1 MPIEKRFRAGSVI
14 YFDHEIGDT
23 LYILKAGQVELTFT
37 EPETGEKL
45 HKPVQI
51 GEFFGLKSAIIG
63 HTRGEVAEAITDA
76 VTIEFKASEFE
87 TYVAT
92 NVELMKKLLRVFSG
106 QLRNLG
112 IKVNNYLGN
121 NVIYA
126 PNIGLFKIG
135 EYYLNQKKYPQA
147 IQVYQRYLKHYGN
160 TNLAKE
166 AEYRIQI
173 CQDALKTGF
182 LKSYQPLE
190 KIMETTTVD
199 SVTVTV
205 QDTSQN
211 LANAHSVLGTKEA
224 MDAFYK
230 AKAFCDGGDYANA
243 EKMARTFLEKDLTNV
258 DPAMVLKGKLL
269 LVSALFKQKKFN
281 ECAQTANE
289 FLKEVKDPPTVKQIL
304 FVLADIYQALGQPAN
319 EKAILQ
325 KIVMLPP
332 IDDFSRQAKKRM
344 EGL

>member
-1 MPIEKRFRAGSVI
+1 MPVEKRFRAGSVI
-14 YFDHEIGDT
+14 YFDHEVGDT
-23 LYILKAGQVELTFT
+23 LYILKAGEVELSFM

-45 HKPVQI
+45 RKPVQI

-63 HTRGEVAEAITDA
+63 HTRGEVAEALTDV
-76 VTIEFKASEFE
+76 VTIEFKAAEFE

-121 NVIYA
+121 NVLYA

-135 EYYLNQKKYPQA
+135 EYYLNQKKYAQA
-147 IQVYQRYLKHYGN
+147 IQVYERYLKHYGQ

-190 KIMETTTVD
+190 KIMETTAVD
-199 SVTVTV
+199 SVNVTV
-205 QDTSQN
+205 QDVAQDMT
-211 LANAHSVLGTKEA
+211 NAHSTLGVKEA

-230 AKAFCDGGDYANA
+230 AKAFFDGGDYAGA
-243 EKMARTFLEKDLTNV
+243 EKMIQSFLQKNLANV
-258 DPAMVLKGKLL
+258 DPAMVVKGKLL
-269 LVSALFKQKKFN
+269 LLTALFKQKKFS
-281 ECAQTANE
+281 ECAQAAQGFLNE
-289 FLKEVKDPPTVKQIL
+289 IKDPATVKEIL
-304 FVLADIYQALGQPAN
+304 FVLADIYKALGQVAN

-325 KIVMLPP
+325 KIVMLAP
-332 IDDFSRQAKKRM
+332 IDDLSRQAKKRM
-344 EGL
+344 EGM

>member
-1 MPIEKRFRAGSVI
+1 MPIEKRFRSGSVI
-14 YFDHEIGDT
+14 YFDHEVGDT
-23 LYILKAGQVELTFT
+23 LYILKAGEVELTFT

-63 HTRGEVAEAITDA
+63 HTRGEMAEAITDV
-76 VTIEFKASEFE
+76 VTIEFKATEFE

-147 IQVYQRYLKHYGN
+147 IQVYERYLKHYGH

-190 KIMETTTVD
+190 KIMETTTVE

-211 LANAHSVLGTKEA
+211 LTNAHSVLGTKEA

-230 AKAFCDGGDYANA
+230 AKAFCEGGDYVNA
-243 EKMARTFLEKDLTNV
+243 EKMARAFLEKDLSHV
-258 DPAMVLKGKLL
+258 DPAMVLKGKVL
-269 LVSALFKQKKFN
+269 LVSVLFKQKKLN
-281 ECAQTANE
+281 ECAETANQ

-304 FVLADIYQALGQPAN
+304 FVLADIYRSLGQPAN

-332 IDDFSRQAKKRM
+332 IDDLSRQAKKRM

>member
-1 MPIEKRFRAGSVI
+1 VPVEKRFRAGSVI

-23 LYILKAGQVELTFT
+23 LYILKSGEVELSFT
-37 EPETGEKL
+37 EPETGEKIQ
-45 HKPVQI
+45 KPVQI

-63 HTRGEVAEAITDA
+63 HTRGEVAQALTDV
-76 VTIEFKASEFE
+76 VTIEFKAAEFE
-87 TYVAT
+87 AYVAT
-92 NVELMKKLLRVFSG
+92 NVELMKRLLRVFSG

-121 NVIYA
+121 NVLYA

-135 EYYLNQKKYPQA
+135 EYYLNQKKYSQA

-173 CQDALKTGF
+173 CQEAMKTGF
-182 LKSYQPLE
+182 LKSFQPLE

-199 SVTVTV
+199 SVNITV

-211 LANAHSVLGTKEA
+211 LSNAHSVLGTKEA

-230 AKAFCDGGDYANA
+230 AKAFCDGGDYAQG
-243 EKMARTFLEKDLTNV
+243 EKMLRSFLEKDLANV
-258 DPAMVLKGKLL
+258 DPAMVLKAKLM
-269 LVSALFKQKKFN
+269 LVTSLFKQNKMN
-281 ECAQTANE
+281 ECAQTVNA
-289 FLKEVKDPPTVKQIL
+289 FLQEVKDPPTVKQML
-304 FVLADIYQALGQPAN
+304 FVLADIYHYLNQVQN
-319 EKAILQ
+319 EKTILQ

-344 EGL
+344 EAL

>member
-1 MPIEKRFRAGSVI
+1 MPVEKRFRAGSVI
-14 YFDHEIGDT
+14 YFDHEVGDT
-23 LYILKAGQVELTFT
+23 LYILKAGEVELSFT
-37 EPETGEKL
+37 EPETGEKI

-63 HTRGEVAEAITDA
+63 HTRGEVAEAITDS
-76 VTIEFKASEFE
+76 VTIEFRASEFE

-92 NVELMKKLLRVFSG
+92 NVELMKRLLRVFSG

-121 NVIYA
+121 NVLYA

-173 CQDALKTGF
+173 CQDAMKTGF

-199 SVTVTV
+199 SVNVSI
-205 QDTSQN
+205 QDTQTTLEN
-211 LANAHSVLGTKEA
+211 THSVLGTKEA
-224 MDAFYK
+224 MDLFYK
-230 AKAFCDGGDYANA
+230 GKSFCEGKDYANA
-243 EKMARTFLEKDLTNV
+243 EKTLRAFLEKNLTNV
-258 DPAMVLKGKLL
+258 APAMVLQGKLL
-269 LVSALFKQKKFN
+269 LVTALFKQRKFN
-281 ECAQTANE
+281 ECAQSVNE
-289 FLKEVKDPPTVKQIL
+289 FLKEIKDPPTVKQML
-304 FVLADIYQALGQPAN
+304 FVLADIYKELGQSSN
-319 EKAILQ
+319 EKTILQ
-325 KIVMLPP
+325 KIVMLAP
-332 IDDFSRQAKKRM
+332 IDDFSRAAKKRM